1 MVLCG
6 ICCKT
11 DTTKKC
17 AICYVNACD
26 KCYVP
31 SKYTRNIAGL
41 YICALC
47 NIIGEKFNICTYDY
61 CIYCDDYLPGRT
73 HNIIGT
79 RGSRCVSCMYKNTP
93 IENRLLLPHYKA
105 RPIIETQFIP
115 VIAQLIFD
123 YYYKP
128 RRYFKGEG

>member
-11 DTTKKC
+11 DTIIKC
-17 AICYVNACD
+17 TICYVNACD
-26 KCYVP
+26 KCYVT
-31 SKYTRNIAGL
+31 SKYKRSIAGL

-47 NIIGEKFNICTYDY
+47 NIIGEKLYRSTHCYCKFCDECVPWRDY
-61 CIYCDDYLPGRT
+61 YVYT
-73 HNIIGT
+73 K
-79 RGSRCVSCMYKNTP
+79 GSRCVQCINTP
-93 IENRLLLPHYKA
+93 IENRSLLPHYKA
-105 RPIIETQFIP
+105 RPIIETYYIP
-115 VIAQLIFD
+115 DIAQLIFD